1 MLRARRTAAL
11 LTSLALVLPA
21 AALADS
27 AGDQQYQDPL
37 GNTPAKPKTPKTTTT
52 TPAQTPSASPSPA
65 TTTAPSSAA
74 QPATAQSSGTLP
86 RTGFPVGPVIA
97 LGAALIGAGFL
108 IRRLT

>member
-11 LTSLALVLPA
+11 AISFALVFPA

-37 GNTPAKPKTPKTTTT
+37 GNTPAKPKTPKPTTT
-52 TPAQTPSASPSPA
+52 TPTQTPSASPAPA
-65 TTTAPSSAA
+65 TSTVPSSAA
-74 QPATAQSSGTLP
+74 KPAAAQSSGTLP
-86 RTGFPVGPVIA
+86 RTGFPIGPVIA

>member
-11 LTSLALVLPA
+11 VISLSLVLPT

-52 TPAQTPSASPSPA
+52 TPSTAPSTSPAPA
-65 TTTAPSSAA
+65 TTTPSSAA